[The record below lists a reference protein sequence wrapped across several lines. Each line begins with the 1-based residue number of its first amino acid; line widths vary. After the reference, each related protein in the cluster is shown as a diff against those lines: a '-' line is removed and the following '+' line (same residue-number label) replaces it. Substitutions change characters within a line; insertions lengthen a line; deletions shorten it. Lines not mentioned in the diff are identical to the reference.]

1 LLNRQGV
8 LLVVSGPSGVG
19 KGTVIRELLAAHPE
33 VSRSV
38 SCTTRAPRPGEVDG
52 DDYHFISVEEFGRLR
67 SESGFLEWAS
77 VHGDLLYGTPREP
90 VLQALARGEDI
101 ILEIDYQGARSV
113 RTHLGGRAVLV
124 FIAPPSWEALHNRLV
139 GRETES
145 EADVRRRLNTALA
158 EIAHL
163 DLFEYVV
170 VNDDLAQAV
179 GQLEAILLGERNR
192 LGRLDWRGLQAGLL
206 QEAEADRL

>member
-1 LLNRQGV
+1 MG
-8 LLVVSGPSGVG
+8 
-19 KGTVIRELLAAHPE
+19 
-33 VSRSV
+33 
-38 SCTTRAPRPGEVDG
+38 
-52 DDYHFISVEEFGRLR
+52 
-67 SESGFLEWAS
+67 
-77 VHGDLLYGTPREP
+77 
-90 VLQALARGEDI
+90 
-101 ILEIDYQGARSV
+101 
-113 RTHLGGRAVLV
+113 
-124 FIAPPSWEALHNRLV
+124 ALHNRLV